1 MIPED
6 IHRFRNLLMA
16 NHPGMRGRLFV
27 DNVTFERWWFSTC
40 PGLTRRVW
48 GTSTRQ
54 MAVSDPNLAFA
65 LWRYPIPD
73 PLQERDDASPTYSG
87 VLVDAGVTHPRT
99 LPVDSYVL
107 LELGYADSALE
118 IYCETNL
125 RQT

>member
-1 MIPED
+1 
-6 IHRFRNLLMA
+6 
-16 NHPGMRGRLFV
+16 
-27 DNVTFERWWFSTC
+27 
-40 PGLTRRVW
+40 
-48 GTSTRQ
+48 
-54 MAVSDPNLAFA
+54 MAVSNPNLAFA

-73 PLQERDDASPTYSG
+73 PLQERDEPTYSG
-87 VLVDAGVTHPRT
+87 VPVDTGVTHPRT